1 MIAAPFYVVFSL
13 KSPSKFLMIKV
24 MKRKVLRIRRIAYSF
39 LTVFALSVTGFH
51 ANTMDT
57 VYATATEQ
65 TQAEQ
70 DAEKAQAEADLAQ
83 KQKEKEEADK
93 EVNRLQQQTNQLQG
107 EIDSLDAQLVDLLAD
122 ISVLEAEIDDN
133 LTQIEEMA
141 NELELARATEAKQYS
156 DMKVRIK
163 YMYENQQKNLVEMF
177 VTSSSM
183 AEFLNQ
189 IDYANSVMTYD
200 RDLLDSYVAMRIE
213 IEEISAELQNRQIEL
228 QSQQSQ
234 LSAKQASLNSLLT
247 AKQAQMSDYE
257 NQLSAAKQ
265 AAAAKATEVRKARDA
280 ARAKANVAAVSG
292 AAAGGT
298 TSSGGSSSGGGAA
311 TGSGTSSGAGLN
323 PGNVTGVSGSSVVAY
338 ANQFVGNPYVWGGNS
353 LTNGC
358 DCSGFVQQVYKNFG
372 ISLGGGRATSVSLR
386 SVGQAVSYEYI
397 QPGDI
402 VCYAGHV
409 AIYAGGGAIVEAQ
422 DTAHGIT
429 NYRSVTCH
437 PILAIRRVV

>member
-1 MIAAPFYVVFSL
+1 
-13 KSPSKFLMIKV
+13 
-24 MKRKVLRIRRIAYSF
+24 
-39 LTVFALSVTGFH
+39 
-51 ANTMDT
+51 
-57 VYATATEQ
+57 
-65 TQAEQ
+65 
-70 DAEKAQAEADLAQ
+70 
-83 KQKEKEEADK
+83 
-93 EVNRLQQQTNQLQG
+93 
-107 EIDSLDAQLVDLLAD
+107 
-122 ISVLEAEIDDN
+122 
-133 LTQIEEMA
+133 
-141 NELELARATEAKQYS
+141 LELARAAEEKQYN

-177 VTSSSM
+177 MSSSSM

-200 RDLLDSYVAMRIE
+200 RELLASYNAMRVE
-213 IEEISAELQNRQIEL
+213 IEEISAELQNRQLEL

-247 AKQAQMSDYE
+247 AKQAQMADYE
-257 NQLSAAKQ
+257 TALSNAKA
-265 AAAAKATEVRKARDA
+265 AAAAKATEVKSAREK
-280 ARAKANVAAVSG
+280 ARAKANIAAVSG
-292 AAAGGT
+292 VNSG
-298 TSSGGSSSGGGAA
+298 SSGGSSSGNAGN
-311 TGSGTSSGAGLN
+311 SSGVSGGSN
-323 PGNVTGVSGSSVVAY
+323 PAYVTGISGSSVVAY

-372 ISLGGGRATSVSLR
+372 ISVGGGRATSVSLR
-386 SVGQAVSYEYI
+386 SVGQPVSYEYI

-409 AIYAGGGAIVEAQ
+409 GIYAGGGTIVEAQ

-437 PILAIRRVV
+437 AILAIRRVL